1 MLFCAILARPLIGL
15 SLVRFWQKS
24 RKGAALNSNQAGFSQ
39 ATRPAQWRNP
49 SNKARVLGL
58 PAIIKCNSMVIAP
71 AGHARRGADRT
82 DAQRE
87 SAGKNLLFQKGA
99 QEAAAAS
106 LAEAL
111 GEELEAKT
119 ARNGYMSKATKS
131 KVKTLVDTLVFL
143 SQLPEASRQKMNKR
157 LGYKQQRCYL
167 TFVTLTLPAGQH
179 LNENGEFD
187 DEHAKRHLLRP
198 FLEQLKYTFDV
209 DLHIWVSEPQE
220 NGNIHFHLLIDKY
233 IDNTKKEENEAE
245 SQRLTKAWN
254 SILARHGY
262 IQEYAAAQRA
272 RHAVGFAYD
281 EGQRRR
287 VEHFDAATG
296 SYSTRYE
303 VVNYADQVEAYAY
316 GEATNWENPNTV
328 DIHKLKAQNNIKG
341 YICKYLTKN
350 DGSEPGRR
358 KLGGNLWGAAD
369 QLRAVQ
375 AYREEFGD
383 ELRDALIRLDA
394 HKPGALKTT
403 LITPLGN
410 FTAQEYEDNDLA
422 GQVPVLATIYTY
434 NQALFWKFA
443 PWAFRRR
450 FEAYYRDAFRQIY
463 TPHLATKPD
472 HADAPR
478 ARELQYA

>member
-1 MLFCAILARPLIGL
+1 
-15 SLVRFWQKS
+15 
-24 RKGAALNSNQAGFSQ
+24 
-39 ATRPAQWRNP
+39 
-49 SNKARVLGL
+49 
-58 PAIIKCNSMVIAP
+58 MVIAP

-87 SAGKNLLFQKGA
+87 AAGKNLLYQKGA
-99 QEAAAAS
+99 REAAAAS
-106 LAEAL
+106 VAEAL

-131 KVKTLVDTLVFL
+131 KIKTLVDTLFFL

-157 LGYKQQRCYL
+157 LGYKQQRCYM
-167 TFVTLTLPAGQH
+167 TFVTLTLPAAQH
-179 LNENGEFD
+179 LNELGIFD
-187 DEHAKRHLLRP
+187 DEHAKRHLLKP

-209 DLHIWVSEPQE
+209 DLYIWVSEPQE

-262 IQEYAAAQRA
+262 IQEYATAQRA
-272 RHAVGFAYD
+272 RHANGFAFD
-281 EGQRRR
+281 ASQQRR
-287 VEHFDAATG
+287 VEHFDAASG
-296 SYSTRYE
+296 RYVTRME
-303 VVNYADQVEAYAY
+303 TVHYADQVEAYVY
-316 GEATNWENPNTV
+316 GEATGWQNPNTV

-350 DGSEPGRR
+350 DGEDGRR

-369 QLRAVQ
+369 ELRDVQ

-394 HKPGALKTT
+394 HKPGALKTM
-403 LITPLGN
+403 LVTPVGN
-410 FTAQEYEDNDLA
+410 FSAQEFEDNDLG

-434 NQALFWKFA
+434 SQALFWKFA

-450 FEAYYRDAFRQIY
+450 FENYYREAFRRVY
-463 TPHLATKPD
+463 SPHLVAKLPGFD
-472 HADAPR
+472 EEIRSQLAPV
-478 ARELQYA
+478 AVLA

>member
-1 MLFCAILARPLIGL
+1 
-15 SLVRFWQKS
+15 
-24 RKGAALNSNQAGFSQ
+24 
-39 ATRPAQWRNP
+39 
-49 SNKARVLGL
+49 
-58 PAIIKCNSMVIAP
+58 MVIAP

-87 SAGKNLLFQKGA
+87 AAGKNLLFQSGA
-99 QEAAAAS
+99 REAAAAS
-106 LAEAL
+106 LATEV
-111 GEELEAKT
+111 GELLEAKT

-143 SQLPEASRQKMNKR
+143 SQLPEASRQNMNKR

-209 DLHIWVSEPQE
+209 DLYIWVSEPQE

-233 IDNTKKEENEAE
+233 IDNTKKDDNEAE

-262 IQEYAAAQRA
+262 IQEYATAQRA
-272 RHAVGFAYD
+272 RHAAGFAYD
-281 EGQRRR
+281 NSQQRR

-296 SYSTRYE
+296 KYQTRME
-303 VVNYADQVEAYAY
+303 TVSYADQVEAYAY

-350 DGSEPGRR
+350 DGEDGRR

-369 QLRAVQ
+369 QLRDVQ

-394 HKPGALKTT
+394 SKPGALKTM
-403 LITPLGN
+403 LVTPMGN
-410 FTAQEYEDNDLA
+410 FTAQEFEDNDLG

-434 NQALFWKFA
+434 SQAMFWKFA

-450 FEAYYRDAFRQIY
+450 FENYYREAFRQIY
-463 TPHLATKPD
+463 TPHLVAKPPGFEHD
-472 HADAPR
+472 KRSQFAPV
-478 ARELQYA
+478 AVLA

>member
-1 MLFCAILARPLIGL
+1 
-15 SLVRFWQKS
+15 
-24 RKGAALNSNQAGFSQ
+24 LNSNQAGFSQ

-58 PAIIKCNSMVIAP
+58 PAIIKCNSMVVAP

-87 SAGKNLLFQKGA
+87 AAGKNLLYQKGA
-99 QEAAAAS
+99 REAAAAS
-106 LAEAL
+106 VAEQL
-111 GEELEAKT
+111 GEELKVKT

-131 KVKTLVDTLVFL
+131 KIKTLVDTLVFL

-167 TFVTLTLPAGQH
+167 TLITCTLPAAQH
-179 LNENGEFD
+179 LNEMGEFD
-187 DEHAKRHLLRP
+187 DEHVKRQLLKP
-198 FLEQLKYTFDV
+198 FLEKLGYTFDV

-220 NGNIHFHLLIDKY
+220 NGNIHFHILIDKY
-233 IDNTKKEENEAE
+233 IDNTKKDGNEAE

-254 SILARHGY
+254 SILAKHGY
-262 IQEYAAAQRA
+262 IQEYATAQRA
-272 RHAVGFAYD
+272 RHAAGFAYD
-281 EGQRRR
+281 ASQQRR

-296 SYSTRYE
+296 RYVTRME
-303 VVNYADQVEAYAY
+303 AVNYADQVEAYAY
-316 GEATNWENPNTV
+316 GEATGWQNPNTV
-328 DIHKLKAQNNIKG
+328 DIHKLKAQNNIKA

-350 DGSEPGRR
+350 DGQDGRR
-358 KLGGNLWGAAD
+358 KLGGNLWGTTD
-369 QLRAVQ
+369 QLRDVQ

-410 FTAQEYEDNDLA
+410 FSVQEFEDNDLA

-434 NQALFWKFA
+434 SQALFWKFA

-463 TPHLATKPD
+463 TPHLVGRPPGFDDEKRSQA
-472 HADAPR
+472 APV
-478 ARELQYA
+478 AVLA

>member
-1 MLFCAILARPLIGL
+1 MN
-15 SLVRFWQKS
+15 
-24 RKGAALNSNQAGFSQ
+24 NSQDGFSQ

-49 SNKARVLGL
+49 SNRARVLGL
-58 PAIIKCNSMVIAP
+58 PAIIKCNSMVVAP

-87 SAGKNLLFQKGA
+87 AAGKNLLFQKGA
-99 QEAAAAS
+99 REAAAAS
-106 LAEAL
+106 MAEEL
-111 GEELEAKT
+111 GELLKVKA

-143 SQLPEASRQKMNKR
+143 SQLPEASRQKTNKR

-167 TFVTLTLPAGQH
+167 TFVTLTLPAAQH

-187 DEHAKRHLLRP
+187 DEHAKRQLLKP
-198 FLEQLKYTFDV
+198 FLKQLNYTFDV
-209 DLHIWVSEPQE
+209 NLHIWVAEPQE

-233 IDNTKKEENEAE
+233 IDNTKKDDNEAE

-262 IQEYAAAQRA
+262 IQEYATAQRA
-272 RHAVGFAYD
+272 RHVAGFAYD
-281 EGQRRR
+281 NGQKRR

-296 SYSTRYE
+296 KYQTRTE
-303 VVNYADQVEAYAY
+303 TVSYADQVEAYAY

-350 DGSEPGRR
+350 DGADGRR
-358 KLGGNLWGAAD
+358 KLGGGLWGAAD
-369 QLRAVQ
+369 QLRNVQ

-403 LITPLGN
+403 LITPMGN
-410 FTAQEYEDNDLA
+410 FTAQEFEDNDLA
-422 GQVPVLATIYTY
+422 GLVPVLATIYTY

-450 FEAYYRDAFRQIY
+450 FENYYREAFRQIY
-463 TPHLATKPD
+463 TPHLVVKPPGF
-472 HADAPR
+472 AEQSMSQAAPV
-478 ARELQYA
+478 AVLA